1 MVLLDS
7 YVIMKKIILIIIF
20 EFFLISKTSSQ
31 NLVANGSFE
40 DTLNLWELQGIS
52 TILSEAITGN
62 WNNAIFGFGDYFH
75 YQLNMIQVSYGDV
88 INGIPNNGIPN
99 NMMASNRYP
108 RTGNAYAGAS
118 LFIHQI
124 YETPYPDCH
133 TGEVIYM
140 FLKYPMEANKCY
152 KVMFYVGATFKNTS
166 FATNSISILFN
177 NHGNPYW
184 MPYTDKETV
193 LPYCRCNYLP
203 DSSRTE
209 SYLPQ
214 LTSPRDV
221 FFTDTVGWQKIEF
234 EYIADG
240 TEKFMYIGMLVNPCT
255 DVDIIHYPVQ
265 SYEMGHYPSQYIFY
279 DDISVYPC
287 DAPEYPARIKA
298 SRMCVN
304 IGDSVVLGEA
314 PREQYLY
321 WWINSIGDTISNNSK
336 IVVSP
341 SQTETYVL
349 VQKDFKFDET
359 RDTITIHVEAN
370 CTLLNESEFIIYPN
384 PNDGNFVIRFADI
397 IPENATI
404 TIHNAIG
411 KIIKKELIY
420 GFNNEATIQ
429 LNVASGIYMVTV
441 IIPNG
446 QISSKR
452 LVVIN
457 GI

>member
-1 MVLLDS
+1 MKIKYLL
-7 YVIMKKIILIIIF
+7 IF
-20 EFFLISKTSSQ
+20 IVFFSKQTFSQ
-31 NLVANGSFE
+31 NLIPNGSFE
-40 DTLNLWELQGIS
+40 DYVLIDDYWLMGSTELSTPNWKDAISGFVDYYHKYFNLHGH
-52 TILSEAITGN
+52 
-62 WNNAIFGFGDYFH
+62 YF
-75 YQLNMIQVSYGDV
+75 
-88 INGIPNNGIPN
+88 NGIPNNGIPA
-99 NMMASNRYP
+99 NMFATNRHP

-118 LFIHQI
+118 LLMNLI
-124 YETPYPDCH
+124 YEPLYPNCYS
-133 TGEVIYM
+133 GEVLYTPLIKQ
-140 FLKYPMEANKCY
+140 LEKGVCY
-152 KVMFYVGATFKNTS
+152 KVRLYVGTAFKISS

-177 NHGNPYW
+177 SHGFPYW
-184 MPYTDKETV
+184 NGYTGYDTTSV
-193 LPYCRCNYLP
+193 YCRCEYVP

-209 SYLPQ
+209 SYMPQ

-221 FFTDTVGWQKIEF
+221 FFTDTVGWQKVEF

-265 SYEMGHYPSQYIFY
+265 SYEMGNYPSQYIFY

-441 IIPNG
+441 IIPDG